1 MAVPSNTIQTM
12 TRVGN
17 REDLSDIIYN
27 ISPTE
32 TPFVTA
38 IGREDATAVYHEWQ
52 TDALVAANANN
63 KTIQGDDLSN
73 ENRPATTRLGNYTQI
88 FTKVVGTSTTQQ
100 AVKAAGR
107 SNEHNYQLAKAGK
120 ELKRDL
126 EARYTSTLPAV
137 PPASGTAGESAG
149 ALAFIRTNVS
159 RGAGGANPTLSGTT
173 TGYPNAAMTNGTQ
186 RAFTETLLKTAI
198 AQAWN
203 AGGDPT
209 LVLMSLTQKQIAAA
223 FAGLAQQRRDTGN
236 KKATIIAG
244 ADIYVSDVGELQ
256 FVPDRFG
263 PYNAA
268 ATSSARDALIIDP
281 EMWAI
286 ATLDPMQKRKLAVT
300 GLADRDAMYTEQ
312 TLVCKNDAASA
323 LVADLT

>member
-12 TRVGN
+12 TRSGN

-38 IGREDATAVYHEWQ
+38 IGRESASAVYHEWQ
-52 TDALVAANANN
+52 TDALVSANANN
-63 KTIQGDDLSN
+63 AAIQGDDLSN
-73 ENRPATTRLGNYTQI
+73 ENRPATTRLGDYTQI

-120 ELKRDL
+120 ELKRDM
-126 EARYTSTLPAV
+126 EARYTGNYAAV
-137 PPASGTAGESAG
+137 PPAAGTAGQSAG
-149 ALAFIRTNVS
+149 ALAYMRTNAS
-159 RGAGGANPTLSGTT
+159 RGAGGANPTLSGGT
-173 TGYPNAAMTNGTQ
+173 TGYPVAAATNGTQ
-186 RAFTETLLKTAI
+186 RAYTEALLKSAI

-203 AGGDPT
+203 AGGEPS
-209 LVLMSLTQKQIAAA
+209 LVITSLAQKQIAAT
-223 FAGLAQQRRDTGN
+223 FAGLAQQRRESGD
-236 KKATIIAG
+236 KKITIVAG

-256 FVPDRFG
+256 FVPDRFCS
-263 PYNAA
+263 P
-268 ATSSARDALIIDP
+268 RDALIIDP
-281 EMWAI
+281 DMWAI
-286 ATLDPMQKRKLAVT
+286 ATLDPMQRRKLAVT

-312 TLVCKNDAASA
+312 TLVCRNDGASA
-323 LVADLT
+323 VIADLT

>member
-27 ISPTE
+27 ISPIE

-38 IGREDATAVYHEWQ
+38 IGRESASAVYHEWQ
-52 TDALVAANANN
+52 TDALVSANPNN
-63 KTIQGDDLSN
+63 FAIQGDDLNN

-100 AVKAAGR
+100 AVRAAGR
-107 SNEHNYQLAKAGK
+107 SNEHSYQLAKAGK
-120 ELKRDL
+120 ELKRDM
-126 EARYTSTLPAV
+126 EARYTGNYAAV
-137 PPASGTAGESAG
+137 PPAAGTAGQAAG
-149 ALAFIRTNVS
+149 ALAFMRTNAS
-159 RGAGGANPTLSGTT
+159 RGAGGANPVLSGTT
-173 TGYPNAAMTNGTQ
+173 SGYPTTAATNGTQ

-203 AGGDPT
+203 AGGEPT
-209 LVLMSLTQKQIAAA
+209 LVIMSLLQKQTAAA
-223 FAGLAQQRRDTGN
+223 FPGLAQQRRDTGN

-256 FVPDRFG
+256 FVPDRFC
-263 PYNAA
+263 
-268 ATSSARDALIIDP
+268 SARDALIIDP
-281 EMWAI
+281 DMWAI

-312 TLVCKNDAASA
+312 TLVCRNDGASA
-323 LVADLT
+323 VVADLS